1 MIGEVKLTGASW
13 ASLPNKFEAGTPD
26 IAGIVGLGAA
36 VDYLSTIGMDE
47 INEYEKEL
55 TQYLLVRMGELSSM
69 GLVEMYGEEIE
80 NKGGAVTFNV
90 KGVHAHDTAQIL
102 DSFGIAVRSG
112 QHCAA
117 PLVTGFGVPA
127 MVRATVYLYNTKE
140 EIDRLIE
147 CIKEVPKVFA

>member
-1 MIGEVKLTGASW
+1 MLGPTGVGVLWGRKSILEIMKPFLYGGDMIGEVKLTGASW

-80 NKGGAVTFNV
+80 NKGGAVIR
-90 KGVHAHDTAQIL
+90 G
-102 DSFGIAVRSG
+102 G
-112 QHCAA
+112 
-117 PLVTGFGVPA
+117 
-127 MVRATVYLYNTKE
+127 
-140 EIDRLIE
+140 
-147 CIKEVPKVFA
+147 